1 MLRVRASA
9 LGILLVT
16 SLAACGGQLPPQ
28 ATTSGPLPALTA
40 NPAVAAP
47 SLNNAGADVGDGL
60 AAVAVVSPPETTQ
73 SVDAA
78 PVAPTVAPTVAIDIK
93 IATSTAAGAIAA
105 TTHDSSVTTST
116 TISSTTQ
123 TSKAQTVTT
132 AARNTPDAL
141 PARTMSANLP
151 VRSSLGPLEFIS
163 QTLNNCGPASVAEV
177 LNYWGIYRTQGQVQA
192 ILRADGNPGG
202 MVPYGVPSYMHALG
216 MDVVIGVGGTDE
228 EIKALVA
235 GGFPVIV
242 NQWVSPENHY
252 GHFRPIEAYDD
263 ARGGFVSSDPFLG
276 PNHFVS
282 YADFDEIWTT
292 NSRRF
297 IVIYP
302 PSRQAAV
309 QSALAASGWD
319 KTATYQ
325 ADLTKQEQRQTPRTS
340 AAKTAF
346 RIADYRQGYGAL
358 NLAWDEL
365 QLGQFD
371 AARASLRTAASGH
384 ANPVVIN
391 WITQLLP

>member
-9 LGILLVT
+9 LGILLLT
-16 SLAACGGQLPPQ
+16 SLAACGGQVPSHAVTNGPP
-28 ATTSGPLPALTA
+28 PALTA
-40 NPAVAAP
+40 IPAVAAP
-47 SLNNAGADVGDGL
+47 SLGNTGADVGDGL
-60 AAVAVVSPPETTQ
+60 AAVAVVAPPETTATGD
-73 SVDAA
+73 SPPAAPTVAA
-78 PVAPTVAPTVAIDIK
+78 PVAIDVTT
-93 IATSTAAGAIAA
+93 ATSTSTGAIAA
-105 TTHDSSVTTST
+105 TTRTEE
-116 TISSTTQ
+116 
-123 TSKAQTVTT
+123 AQPVTT
-132 AARNTPDAL
+132 AIRKAADTSTS

-151 VRSSLGPLEFIS
+151 VRASLGPLEFIS

-202 MVPYGVPSYMHALG
+202 MVPYGVPSYMHSLG

-235 GGFPVIV
+235 AGFPVIV

-263 ARGGFVSSDPFLG
+263 VRGGFVSSDPYLG
-276 PNHFVS
+276 PNHFIS

-309 QSALAASGWD
+309 QATLAASGWD

-325 ADLTKQEQRQTPRTS
+325 ADLTKQEQRQTPHTS
-340 AAKTAF
+340 AANAVF
-346 RIADYRQGYGAL
+346 RNSDYRQGYGAL

-371 AARASLRTAASGH
+371 AARTSLKTAASGH

-391 WITQLLP
+391 WIAQLLP

>member
-16 SLAACGGQLPPQ
+16 SLAACGGQLPSP
-28 ATTSGPLPALTA
+28 ATTNGPRPALTA
-40 NPAVAAP
+40 SPPVAAP
-47 SLNNAGADVGDGL
+47 NLGNAGADVGNGL
-60 AAVAVVSPPETTQ
+60 AAVAVVAPPETT
-73 SVDAA
+73 A
-78 PVAPTVAPTVAIDIK
+78 PVDVAPAVSTVAPPVAIERTTV
-93 IATSTAAGAIAA
+93 TSTSMSTNAA
-105 TTHDSSVTTST
+105 TARDAAITTSAT
-116 TISSTTQ
+116 AAATTQ
-123 TSKAQTVTT
+123 TSKAQAVTT
-132 AARNTPDAL
+132 AVRNVTGTSS
-141 PARTMSANLP
+141 ARTMAVNLP
-151 VRSSLGPLEFIS
+151 VRASLGPLEFIS

-202 MVPYGVPSYMHALG
+202 MVPYGVPSYMHSLG

-228 EIKALVA
+228 EMKALVA
-235 GGFPVIV
+235 AGFPVIV

-263 ARGGFVSSDPFLG
+263 ARGGFVSSDPYLG
-276 PNHFVS
+276 PDHFIS
-282 YADFDEIWTT
+282 YADFDEIWNT

-309 QSALAASGWD
+309 QATLAASGWD
-319 KTATYQ
+319 KATTYQ
-325 ADLTKQEQRQTPRTS
+325 ADLTKQEQRQTPHTS
-340 AAKTAF
+340 VANAAF
-346 RIADYRQGYGAL
+346 RNSDYRQGYGAL

-371 AARASLRTAASGH
+371 AARASLKTAASGH
-384 ANPVVIN
+384 ANPVVVN
-391 WITQLLP
+391 WIAQLLP

>member
-9 LGILLVT
+9 LGILMLT
-16 SLAACGGQLPPQ
+16 SLAACGGQVPSHAVTNGPP
-28 ATTSGPLPALTA
+28 PALTA

-47 SLNNAGADVGDGL
+47 SLGNAGADVGDGL
-60 AAVAVVSPPETTQ
+60 AAVAVVAPPETTT
-73 SVDAA
+73 SVDPA
-78 PVAPTVAPTVAIDIK
+78 PAAPTVAPPVAIEVAT
-93 IATSTAAGAIAA
+93 ATSTASGAIA
-105 TTHDSSVTTST
+105 TTTRDAAITTST
-116 TISSTTQ
+116 AAAATTQ
-123 TSKAQTVTT
+123 TAEAQAVTT
-132 AARNTPDAL
+132 AIRKATDPS

-151 VRSSLGPLEFIS
+151 VRASLGPLEFIS

-177 LNYWGIYRTQGQVQA
+177 LNYWGNYRTQGQVQA

-202 MVPYGVPSYMHALG
+202 MVPYGVPSYMHSLG

-235 GGFPVIV
+235 AGFPVIV

-263 ARGGFVSSDPFLG
+263 ARGGFVSSDPYLG
-276 PNHFVS
+276 PDHFIS
-282 YADFDEIWTT
+282 YADFDEIWNT

-309 QSALAASGWD
+309 QATLAASGWD
-319 KTATYQ
+319 KATTYQ
-325 ADLTKQEQRQTPRTS
+325 ADLTKQEQRQTPHTS
-340 AAKTAF
+340 VANAAF
-346 RIADYRQGYGAL
+346 RNSDYRQGYGAL

-371 AARASLRTAASGH
+371 AARASLKTAASGH
-384 ANPVVIN
+384 ANPVVVN
-391 WITQLLP
+391 WIAQLLP

>member
-9 LGILLVT
+9 LGMLLLT
-16 SLAACGGQLPPQ
+16 SLAACGGQMPSH
-28 ATTSGPLPALTA
+28 ATTNGPPAALTA
-40 NPAVAAP
+40 SPAAAAP
-47 SLNNAGADVGDGL
+47 SLGNAGADVGSGL
-60 AAVAVVSPPETTQ
+60 TAVAVVAPPETTT
-73 SVDAA
+73 SADAA
-78 PVAPTVAPTVAIDIK
+78 PAKPTVAPPVAIDVTT
-93 IATSTAAGAIAA
+93 ASSTSTDAIVA
-105 TTHDSSVTTST
+105 TTRDAAITTST
-116 TISSTTQ
+116 TVADTAPM
-123 TSKAQTVTT
+123 SKAQAVSTEVRNVTD
-132 AARNTPDAL
+132 PS

-151 VRSSLGPLEFIS
+151 VRASLGPLEFIS

-202 MVPYGVPSYMHALG
+202 MVPYGVPGYMHALG

-242 NQWVSPENHY
+242 NQWVSLSNHY

-263 ARGGFVSSDPFLG
+263 ARGGFVSSDPYLG
-276 PNHFVS
+276 PNHFIS

-292 NSRRF
+292 SSRRF

-309 QSALAASGWD
+309 QAMLAANGWD
-319 KTATYQ
+319 KAATYQ
-325 ADLTKQEQRQTPRTS
+325 ADLTKQEQRQTPHTS
-340 AAKTAF
+340 AANTVF
-346 RIADYRQGYGAL
+346 RNSDYRQGYGAL

-371 AARASLRTAASGH
+371 AARASLQTAASGH

-391 WITQLLP
+391 WIAQLLP